1 MLSYFSHVT
10 ISEPGI
16 LEVQVRLRMLAWFFF
31 AAALSSLFHAGGGGG
46 GGGGGGFQ
54 DERVGRVRNVS
65 RRPHTT
71 RPRSA
76 TSSDGQTDTFPPRQI
91 DGINQISEF
100 MHCSI
105 DGDSREKKSYCM
117 NKSRKRLSGQ
127 WSDTANSDRSLMRRL
142 GSPQAINPLKCR
154 PLNFVILLL

>member
-1 MLSYFSHVT
+1 MLSYVSHVT

-65 RRPHTT
+65 RRTHTT
-71 RPRSA
+71 RQRSA

-91 DGINQISEF
+91 DGRNQISEF
-100 MHCSI
+100 MHYSI
-105 DGDSREKKSYCM
+105 DGDSREKKA
-117 NKSRKRLSGQ
+117 
-127 WSDTANSDRSLMRRL
+127 TA
-142 GSPQAINPLKCR
+142 
-154 PLNFVILLL
+154 